1 MDRILNLLQEK
12 PWIVFAVLTVLFFM
26 SMLRLA
32 YKQWRYKRAFKT
44 IKSMK
49 NDKILSKIY
58 LKINNGYGDFYDIKI
73 SEDGETWTNALFS
86 EERLT
91 PSILALP
98 GIYRLQFS
106 VKSRTGVSAYHSKK
120 GPFFAEVKVEPFM
133 NTMLVFDNETLAS
146 WQEDYEGWKTNE

>member
-1 MDRILNLLQEK
+1 MDNILSFIKEK
-12 PWIVFAVLTVLFFM
+12 PCIIFAVLTALFFL
-26 SMLRLA
+26 SMIRLA

-91 PSILALP
+91 PSILVLP
-98 GIYRLQFS
+98 GTYRLQFS
-106 VKSRTGVSAYHSKK
+106 VKSRTGASAYYSKK
-120 GPFFAEVKVEPFM
+120 GPFFAEINVKPFRDP
-133 NTMLVFDNETLAS
+133 MLVFDNETLAS
-146 WQEDYEGWKTNE
+146 WQEDYEGWKANE